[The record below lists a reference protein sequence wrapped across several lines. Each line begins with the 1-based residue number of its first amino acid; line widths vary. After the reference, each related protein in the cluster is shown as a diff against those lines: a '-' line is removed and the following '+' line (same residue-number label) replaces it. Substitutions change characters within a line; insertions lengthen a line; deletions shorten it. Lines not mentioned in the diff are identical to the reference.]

1 MLVSALWFQV
11 ISAASWRSPFTQEQR
26 SMPDG
31 DDQSVFAPFEQV
43 LNNGARITIRP
54 IAPTDA
60 PALQVLFSRLSAR
73 SIYQRY
79 FHQQPSLSI
88 EQARFFAEVDR
99 VNRVALVALDPDDPS
114 AIIAVVR
121 FDLDIDDTAEYAA
134 VVVDQWQG
142 QGIGLAMTR
151 RLVEIARAQGLR
163 ALYALVLPGN
173 RLMLELFKHLGL
185 PEEQHYEDGF
195 ERVDILL
202 TPADNDVIAEE
213 LTP

>member
-1 MLVSALWFQV
+1 MLVSSRWFRV
-11 ISAASWRSPFTQEQR
+11 ISATSWQNPFMQEPR

-31 DDQSVFAPFEQV
+31 DECSVFEPFEHV
-43 LNNGARITIRP
+43 LNNGVHIEIRP

-60 PALQVLFSRLSAR
+60 PALQDLFLRLSAR

-99 VNRVALVALDPDDPS
+99 VNRVALVALDPEDSS

-121 FDLDIDDTAEYAA
+121 FDRDIDDTAEYAA

-142 QGIGLAMTR
+142 KGIGLAMTR

-173 RLMLELFKHLGL
+173 RLMLELFKYLGL

-195 ERVDILL
+195 ERVDIVL
-202 TPADNDVIAEE
+202 TSEQ
-213 LTP
+213 